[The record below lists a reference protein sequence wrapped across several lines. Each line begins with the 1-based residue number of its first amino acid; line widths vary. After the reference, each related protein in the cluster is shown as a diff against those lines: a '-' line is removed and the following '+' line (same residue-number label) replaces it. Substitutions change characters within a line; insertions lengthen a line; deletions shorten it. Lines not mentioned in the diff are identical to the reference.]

1 MLKKFF
7 FFFFTICYQQKLWL
21 RLSLLQDNS
30 AFFPNLS
37 EEIIPQLFPII
48 PLFVS
53 NSICWT
59 NNLYPVPSKSKPL
72 HLLLTILRLFSQVC
86 PIKM

>member
-53 NSICWT
+53 NSICGPT
-59 NNLYPVPSKSKPL
+59 
-72 HLLLTILRLFSQVC
+72 TCILCHQSRNPC
-86 PIKM
+86 IYY